1 MAKNNYKWNHIIDK
15 EIIEASKNARCMV
28 HASEILGIP
37 YTTFKRRA
45 INLNVWN
52 TNQGGKGYSRPGNE
66 RNKSSFIKEVL
77 KLNGLKWK
85 SNHIKRTLIKFE
97 IKKNMCEIC
106 GQDTIWQGKSLTLHL
121 DHKDGNKQNNELD
134 NLRILC
140 PNCHTQTE
148 TYGFKKRK

>member
-1 MAKNNYKWNHIIDK
+1 MRLYSTYK
-15 EIIEASKNARCMV
+15 
-28 HASEILGIP
+28 L
-37 YTTFKRRA
+37 
-45 INLNVWN
+45 L
-52 TNQGGKGYSRPGNE
+52 
-66 RNKSSFIKEVL
+66 
-77 KLNGLKWK
+77 
-85 SNHIKRTLIKFE
+85 FE